1 MADTIAE
8 IDVHETM
15 VAVAIADVEIAET
28 WRFERRQIGT
38 SRINSAR
45 WRTGSSAD

>member
-1 MADTIAE
+1 MAYRIAG
-8 IDVHETM
+8 IDVHKKM

-38 SRINSAR
+38 SPWLRRLLVAV
-45 WRTGSSAD
+45 